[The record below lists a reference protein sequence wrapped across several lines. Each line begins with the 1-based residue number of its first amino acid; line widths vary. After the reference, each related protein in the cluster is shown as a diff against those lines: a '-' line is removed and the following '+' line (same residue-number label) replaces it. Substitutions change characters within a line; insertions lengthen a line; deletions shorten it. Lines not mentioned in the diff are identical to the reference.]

1 MSMMMT
7 RTTSLEDQLVYS
19 TKLIKG
25 LSTSPKVKD
34 HEIVKLMNKLESMNY
49 RGQTLATKVVQ
60 VDQLDVVEDS
70 IIGATRN
77 IHNITDGIFPT
88 NQLKKLI
95 K

>member
-1 MSMMMT
+1 
-7 RTTSLEDQLVYS
+7 
-19 TKLIKG
+19 
-25 LSTSPKVKD
+25 
-34 HEIVKLMNKLESMNY
+34 MNKLESMNY